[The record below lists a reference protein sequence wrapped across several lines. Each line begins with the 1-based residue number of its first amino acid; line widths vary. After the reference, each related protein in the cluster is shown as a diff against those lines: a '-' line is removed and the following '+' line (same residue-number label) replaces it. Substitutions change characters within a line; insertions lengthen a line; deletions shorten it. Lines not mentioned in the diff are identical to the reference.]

1 MSDQALN
8 DAHVP
13 GAGASPISTH
23 PVPVAP
29 STLADELRA
38 GTSSV
43 ASHPAPIKITPVTPG
58 VMSNP
63 VISPEP
69 SGATVRSFSPRG
81 VHDTTGRE

>member
-13 GAGASPISTH
+13 GAGASPIDTH
-23 PVPVAP
+23 GTPTNP

-43 ASHPAPIKITPVTPG
+43 ASHPAPIKITPHSPHDAASRGMPVVT
-58 VMSNP
+58 S
-63 VISPEP
+63 EP
-69 SGATVRSFSPRG
+69 SGARVVAHKVG
-81 VHDTTGRE
+81 DAD